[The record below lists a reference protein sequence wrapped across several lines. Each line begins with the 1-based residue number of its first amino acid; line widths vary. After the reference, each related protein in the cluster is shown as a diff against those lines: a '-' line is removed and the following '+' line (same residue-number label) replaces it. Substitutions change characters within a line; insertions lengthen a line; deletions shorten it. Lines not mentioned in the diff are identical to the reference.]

1 VLRITLQRATQ
12 GVIVLLLVSA
22 ITFLLV
28 NLAPGGPGAL
38 MRMDVTPEQREAL
51 ARRLGLDQPLLVRYA
66 QWLGG
71 AVRADFG
78 ISLSSNE
85 PVAQR
90 IAQRLPNT
98 LLLAVSALLVSTL
111 VGIPMGVF
119 AALRRS
125 TLPDFV
131 IALFSVMGVSIPA
144 FWLGIILILILSV
157 NLGWLPSSGMATTGS
172 EGDVVDRLKHL
183 LMPALVLSTTVL
195 PYVVRFTRS
204 ALLDVL
210 HQDYVRTATAK
221 GLARLNVVYGHALRN
236 ALVPVVSIIG
246 TLVPRLVGGA
256 VVTEAVFGWPGMGRL
271 AGEAANGRDYPLI
284 VAITVVIA
292 AVVVVSS
299 LVVDLA
305 YTWLDPRIRLA

>member
-1 VLRITLQRATQ
+1 MLRITLQRATQ
-12 GVIVLLLVSA
+12 GVVVLLLVSA

-28 NLAPGGPGAL
+28 NLAPGGPGAM

-51 ARRLGLDQPLLVRYA
+51 ARRLGLDQPVPVRYA

-71 AVRADFG
+71 ALRADFG

-85 PVAQR
+85 PVAHR
-90 IAQRLPNT
+90 IGQRLPNT
-98 LLLAVSALLVSTL
+98 LLLAGTALALSTL
-111 VGIPMGVF
+111 IGIPLGVL
-119 AALRRS
+119 AALRRN
-125 TLPDFV
+125 TVPDFL
-131 IALFSVMGVSIPA
+131 IALVSIMGVSIPA
-144 FWLGIILILILSV
+144 FWLGIILILGLSV
-157 NLGWLPSSGMATTGS
+157 NLQWLPSSGLATTGN
-172 EGDVVDRLKHL
+172 EGDLLDRIKHL

-236 ALVPVVSIIG
+236 ALVPVISIIG
-246 TLVPRLVGGA
+246 ALVPRLIGGA

-271 AGEAANGRDYPLI
+271 AVEAANGRDYPLI

-299 LVVDLA
+299 LLVDLA
-305 YTWLDPRIRLA
+305 YTWFDPRIRLA

>member
-1 VLRITLQRATQ
+1 VLRIALQRVTQ
-12 GVIVLLLVSA
+12 GLIVLLLVSA

-38 MRMDVTPEQREAL
+38 MRMDVTAEQREAL

-131 IALFSVMGVSIPA
+131 IALISVMGVSVPA

-271 AGEAANGRDYPLI
+271 AVEAANGRDYPLI

>member
-1 VLRITLQRATQ
+1 MLRIALQRATQ
-12 GVIVLLLVSA
+12 GVIVLFLVSA

-28 NLAPGGPGAL
+28 NLAPGGPSAL
-38 MRMDVTPEQREAL
+38 MRMDVTAEQREAL
-51 ARRLGLDQPLLVRYA
+51 TRRLGLDQPLLVRYA

-131 IALFSVMGVSIPA
+131 IALISVMGVSIPA

-256 VVTEAVFGWPGMGRL
+256 VVTEAVFGWPGHGPIGRRSRQRTRL
-271 AGEAANGRDYPLI
+271 STDRRHYRGDRRGGRPEQPGRRPRL
-284 VAITVVIA
+284 
-292 AVVVVSS
+292 
-299 LVVDLA
+299 
-305 YTWLDPRIRLA
+305 TWLDPRIRLA

>member
-1 VLRITLQRATQ
+1 MLRIALQRATQ
-12 GVIVLLLVSA
+12 GVIVLFLVSA

-28 NLAPGGPGAL
+28 NLAPGGPSAL

-131 IALFSVMGVSIPA
+131 IALISVMGVSIPA

-271 AGEAANGRDYPLI
+271 AVEAANGRDYPLI

-292 AVVVVSS
+292 AVVVLSS